1 MPGSLPE
8 DTPHPFVQPLPPRP
22 SLDKQKKLAKRLFR
36 DVCRGDGDALA
47 RVTALHPRPSAVD
60 DFALHDA
67 QLVVARGYGYSSW
80 TTLKRKI
87 ESLTRSPVEHFVA
100 AVREGDR
107 ETVDRLIRTDA
118 DVAAALDKPLFDFD
132 QPAVHIAR
140 NDLPMLDLLLEHGA
154 DLHARS
160 QWKYGGFG
168 ILDGVAPE
176 RAEALIARGAQLDP
190 WSAAHLGQ
198 EGALVRLL
206 DEDPTLVN
214 AKGGDGKRP
223 LHCAATPEIADLLLE
238 RGAEID
244 ALDDDHTSTPAQ
256 YAVRSRPKVCRRLVA
271 KGAKTDLLMAVA
283 LGDLDLVRRHLET
296 DPEVVGMAV
305 HPDWFPMHH
314 TADNGGHIYQW
325 ELGVYK
331 TAFEIARELGHTD
344 VLAELERRAGP
355 RDLLTDALRRGDTAT
370 GDALLDADP
379 NLVADAGT
387 DLQRAAA
394 DAARGNDAEAV
405 AAMLERG
412 FPVDAVSQHGAT
424 ALHWAAFHGNPSM
437 VRTVLQHGPPL
448 EARDRDFDSTPL
460 GWAIHGTRGSWP
472 GVSTDD
478 HGPCVELLLGAG
490 ADCPTEAFPVGDDR
504 VDRILRAHLFGS

>member
-1 MPGSLPE
+1 M
-8 DTPHPFVQPLPPRP
+8 
-22 SLDKQKKLAKRLFR
+22 
-36 DVCRGDGDALA
+36 
-47 RVTALHPRPSAVD
+47 D

-80 TTLKRKI
+80 TKLKRKI
-87 ESLTRSPVEHFVA
+87 ESLTRSPVEQFVA

-168 ILDGVAPE
+168 ILDGVDPE
-176 RAEALIARGAQLDP
+176 RAEALIARGARLDP
-190 WSAAHLGQ
+190 WSAAHLGR

-256 YAVRSRPKVCRRLVA
+256 YAVRSRPQVCRRLVA
-271 KGAKTDLLMAVA
+271 KG
-283 LGDLDLVRRHLET
+283 
-296 DPEVVGMAV
+296 
-305 HPDWFPMHH
+305 
-314 TADNGGHIYQW
+314 
-325 ELGVYK
+325 
-331 TAFEIARELGHTD
+331 
-344 VLAELERRAGP
+344 P
-355 RDLLTDALRRGDTAT
+355 R
-370 GDALLDADP
+370 P
-379 NLVADAGT
+379 I
-387 DLQRAAA
+387 
-394 DAARGNDAEAV
+394 
-405 AAMLERG
+405 
-412 FPVDAVSQHGAT
+412 S
-424 ALHWAAFHGNPSM
+424 
-437 VRTVLQHGPPL
+437 
-448 EARDRDFDSTPL
+448 
-460 GWAIHGTRGSWP
+460 
-472 GVSTDD
+472 
-478 HGPCVELLLGAG
+478 
-490 ADCPTEAFPVGDDR
+490 
-504 VDRILRAHLFGS
+504 